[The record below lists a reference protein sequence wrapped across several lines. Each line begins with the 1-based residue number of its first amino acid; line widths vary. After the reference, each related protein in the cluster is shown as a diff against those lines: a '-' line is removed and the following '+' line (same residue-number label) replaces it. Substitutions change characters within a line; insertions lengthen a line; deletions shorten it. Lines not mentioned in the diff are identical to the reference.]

1 VFLLEECANEIQQE
15 KNKIISHAL
24 YLTKEGT
31 YHGLV
36 VDLQLNNQRRLRSQR
51 EKEINVEAN
60 ILEMLKKENEGS
72 KAKRESRFQTI

>member
-15 KNKIISHAL
+15 KIIISHAL
-24 YLTKEGT
+24 YLSKIST